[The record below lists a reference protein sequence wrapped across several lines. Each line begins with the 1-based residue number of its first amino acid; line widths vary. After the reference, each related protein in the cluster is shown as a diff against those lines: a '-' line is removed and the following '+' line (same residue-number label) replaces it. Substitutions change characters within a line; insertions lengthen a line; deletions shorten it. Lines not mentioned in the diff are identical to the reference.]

1 MEPFLSLVAHELHSR
16 YGEELNKINLVFPTR
31 RAGLFFARYLAKL
44 IDKPQWH
51 PKVYA
56 ISDLMYMATDYKA
69 ADQLSLVLD
78 LHKVYCK
85 VKNSEETFDNFY
97 FWGEVMLTDFDL
109 VDKYRV
115 DHAMLFRNIQAIK
128 EMEGKFEAITPEQRE
143 ALAAF
148 INLFDKQDL
157 TPIRSNFLTI
167 WEVLGS
173 IYQEFKSLLEEKKL
187 AYEGMAYR
195 AAADKFD
202 NGGTIDLPEG
212 RFAFIGFNALNSCE
226 KSLFRYFKREERALF
241 YWDYDTYYTQDEVQ
255 EAGTFIRA
263 NLKEFPNA
271 ISATNFSNFKE
282 KHKLTVINTPT
293 GVAQAKLVPMLLKEI
308 KARGGNLDETC
319 AIIFPEEHYLLPV
332 LRSLPDDIER
342 LNITMGYPIKETPAF
357 TLVDYLMKLQ
367 LGAKVTETSTRF
379 YHRDVMAILSHPY
392 ISIAAGDA
400 AKELMNSIANQN
412 RIYPNATYLHK
423 NELFELIFSPIT
435 DGIAVFDYLRKVT
448 IMLTKQIATIAQS
461 DEAKESMRMDIEYLY
476 ALYQSITRLSDILTT
491 ENTVISL
498 KVAGHLVRK
507 VFGQQRVSFKGEP
520 LAGLQ
525 LMGFLETRALD
536 FKNVIILSMNDDV
549 LPGKQHSASFITPS
563 LRIAFQ
569 LPDYKHKEAI
579 YSYYFYR
586 LIQRAENVYLIYKN
600 RTDGSQTGEE
610 SRYIRQLR
618 MEGRMKI
625 AEKTLELDINLPEPI
640 TISVEKGKEV
650 MALLNTY
657 LSADSTKYLSPSALT
672 TYISC
677 PLRFYYRYVLGLKE
691 PEEATEEVDLP
702 LFGSILHQVMNLL
715 LQEHQGKV
723 LTAETLTAMAENKRL
738 ISETVAR
745 AFRIEFLKDDTQS
758 EEELQLMGRNLI
770 VKDAIEQLTAKMLR
784 VDAQRAPITI
794 VELEKKQEAKIRFGT
809 SNQHQVTVGGVV
821 DRLDQVNGT
830 LMVVDYKT
838 GSAKKGNKYKGLF
851 SSIDDLF
858 KPDKIAEVK
867 EVFQTFLYCEVV
879 QQIQPSAALRPA
891 LWFVRRTEPTYRP
904 SVILKN
910 DKAEVTVD
918 SYSDF
923 AASFREGLTRLLSE
937 LFNPDV
943 AFSQTTVE
951 DTCKICPYKD
961 ICAK

>member
-1 MEPFLSLVAHELHSR
+1 MEPFLSLVAHDLHSR

-31 RAGLFFARYLAKL
+31 RAGLFFARYLSRL
-44 IDKPQWH
+44 IEKPQWH
-51 PKVYA
+51 PKVYS

-78 LHKVYCK
+78 LHKIYCK
-85 VKNSEETFDNFY
+85 VKDSEETFDNFY

-115 DHAMLFRNIQAIK
+115 DHSLLFRNIQAIK
-128 EMEGKFEAITPEQRE
+128 ELEGKFEAITPEQRE

-173 IYQEFKSLLEEKKL
+173 IYQDFKSLLEEKNL

-195 AAADKFD
+195 AAADKFS
-202 NGGTIDLPEG
+202 GGGSVDFPDGL
-212 RFAFIGFNALNSCE
+212 FAFIGFNALNSCE
-226 KSLFRYFKREERALF
+226 KELFRYFKREDRALF

-255 EAGTFIRA
+255 EAGAFIRV

-271 ISATNFSNFKE
+271 IAATNFSNFKE
-282 KHKLTVINTPT
+282 KRKITVINTPT
-293 GVAQAKLVPMLLKEI
+293 GVAQAKLVPMLLNEVT
-308 KARGGNLDETC
+308 ARGGKLDESC

-342 LNITMGYPIKETPAF
+342 LNITMGYPIKETPAY

-367 LGAKVTETSTRF
+367 LGARTTETSTRY
-379 YHRDVMAILSHPY
+379 YHRDVLALLSHPY
-392 ISIAAGDA
+392 ISIAAGVV
-400 AKELMNSIANQN
+400 AKELMNNIADQN
-412 RIYPNATYLHK
+412 RIYPNATFLHK
-423 NELFELIFSPIT
+423 NELFELIFSPIA
-435 DGIAVFDYLRKVT
+435 DGIGVFDYLRKVT
-448 IMLTKQIATIAQS
+448 VMLTKQIATIAQN

-476 ALYQSITRLSDILTT
+476 ALYQSITRLSDILST

-579 YSYYFYR
+579 YAYYFYR
-586 LIQRAENVYLIYKN
+586 LIQRANNVYLIYKN

-618 MEGRMKI
+618 LEGRMEMS
-625 AEKTLELDINLPEPI
+625 EKTLEMDINLPEPVTI
-640 TISVEKGKEV
+640 TVDKGKEV
-650 MALLNTY
+650 MAILNTY
-657 LSADSTKYLSPSALT
+657 LAEETTKYLSPSALT

-677 PLRFYYRYVLGLKE
+677 PLRFYYRYILGLKE
-691 PEEATEEVDLP
+691 LEEATEEVDLP
-702 LFGSILHQVMNLL
+702 LFGSIFHQVMNLL

-723 LTAETLTAMAENKRL
+723 LTAEMLTAMAENKQL
-738 ISETVAR
+738 ISETVTR
-745 AFRIEFLKDDTQS
+745 AFRIEFFKDEAHGD
-758 EEELQLMGRNLI
+758 EELQLMGRNLI
-770 VKDAIEQLTAKMLR
+770 VKDAIEQLTVKMLL
-784 VDAQRAPITI
+784 VDAQRAPLTI
-794 VELEKKQEAKIRFGT
+794 MELEKKYDAKISFGT
-809 SNQHQVTVGGVV
+809 TGQHQVTVGGVV
-821 DRLDQVNGT
+821 DRLEQVNET

-838 GSAKKGNKYKGLF
+838 GSAKKSSKNKGTF

-858 KPDKIAEVK
+858 NRDKIADVK
-867 EVFQTFLYCEVV
+867 EVFQTFIYCEIVKRNH
-879 QQIQPSAALRPA
+879 PNATLRPA

-904 SVILKN
+904 GVTYKT
-910 DKAEVTVD
+910 DKSEIGVD
-918 SYSDF
+918 TYADF
-923 AASFREGLTRLLSE
+923 ATDFQHGLDSLLSE
-937 LFNPDV
+937 LFNPEV
-943 AFSQTTVE
+943 PFTQTTVE
-951 DTCKICPYKD
+951 DACKVCPYKD